1 MHRRQFLQA
10 GIGSSVAIIAGQA
23 AGFGPLLRSAAAQG
37 DEQRTVIVDAL
48 NLREGPGLD
57 HGVVSVLAYGQ
68 IVSIISDVTWADGYG
83 WVQVAVWSSNLS
95 GWVAAE
101 FIGGESG
108 GSSFAPGA
116 DVHVATDLLNLR
128 SGPGLG
134 DSVIDVYP
142 GGTAA
147 TVRDNAVLRD
157 GYTWIPVEVSD
168 GTQGWFAATYLAAGN
183 GPIPSDRIQVTDGP
197 LNVRSEPSLNGAG
210 ITSAPAGAYG
220 TVEQPNLVDADGY
233 SWVYVRLEDDP
244 SVVGWM
250 ATAFLSYID
259 VG

>member
-1 MHRRQFLQA
+1 MNRRQFLQA

-23 AGFGPLLRSAAAQG
+23 AGIGPLARSAAAQG

-57 HGVVSVLAYGQ
+57 YGVVSVLDYGQ
-68 IVSIISDVTWADGYG
+68 IVSVIGDVQWADGYG
-83 WVQVAVWSSNLS
+83 WVEVAVWSSTLH

-101 FIGGESG
+101 YIGGESG
-108 GSSFAPGA
+108 GSAFPPGT

-128 SGPGLG
+128 SGASLG
-134 DSVIDVYP
+134 HSVIDVYA

-147 TVRDNAVLRD
+147 HVIDSAVLRD
-157 GYTWIPVEVSD
+157 GYTWVPVEVSD
-168 GTQGWFAATYLAAGN
+168 GTQGWFASIYLAAGHTP
-183 GPIPSDRIQVTDGP
+183 GPADRIQVTDGP
-197 LNVRSEPSLNGAG
+197 LHVRTDPSLSGDI
-210 ITSAPAGAYG
+210 ITAAPTGAYG
-220 TVEQPNLVDADGY
+220 TVEQSSFVDADGY

-250 ATAFLSYID
+250 ATAFLAYIE
-259 VG
+259 VA